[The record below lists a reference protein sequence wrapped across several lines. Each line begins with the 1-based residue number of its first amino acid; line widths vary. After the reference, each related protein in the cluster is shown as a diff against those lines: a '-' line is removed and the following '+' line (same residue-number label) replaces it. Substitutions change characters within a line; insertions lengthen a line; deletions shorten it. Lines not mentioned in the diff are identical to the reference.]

1 MTRES
6 PSLLGSSELRDVRLV
21 PSSVHAANIAI
32 IHPQL
37 RDLVLPLARGHVLYP
52 RGNAVEEARWRD
64 ADDED
69 DDGDVGISGGMGD
82 KTSPPTASRRGYSG
96 QAVAKTLFKIGFT
109 PTCLTTSGAI
119 LACGGQKGELFL
131 CDLPTGDRV
140 QRASPV
146 KPFAL
151 NLNLPS
157 RSINNAITI
166 LPSYPVGWAR
176 RQAEVKRLYGQREP
190 RRRDID
196 FEDDDESTLRDSD
209 DEDADDLDDDMDID
223 DDSTT
228 GGAQVLTYPNSIP
241 FGHARRIPILGG
253 DRNRRWSN
261 TTSLSSQSPQY
272 VTSHGSGRHR
282 SPASSSEASRR
293 SRLQRADEPR
303 ILVSNNDQTVKMFS
317 LRRVDRERERERDQE
332 AAAAA
337 HARAA
342 PTLVDSRYADFLS
355 HTPLP
360 PPRTLFGSSFG
371 YDSIGLNEGILAQQP
386 QVVPDVREH
395 GRTRHTSNVGNL
407 PYSSGESWSR
417 HRERPRD
424 IALSRASTQTA
435 EQQHQQRALE
445 RERSQSQSQARAT
458 ADGMLLNREID
469 DSEVEPR
476 KLTRVGGTKFKLA
489 VNHSSLSPDLRTMV
503 TVGDSTEVFIYEVL
517 DGGKEFRKI
526 GVYSAATDYGFS
538 TAWSKD
544 GRKFAVASQDG
555 QVTVW
560 DHRTSKPLAI
570 FHSSSCTPGSAS
582 AASSPVTSHAM
593 GDTESEDERTPAIL
607 IDPVTGDPRLGS
619 STSGRD
625 AARVVKFSPE
635 GSSRDLL
642 VFSEENYNI
651 HIIDARTFNTHVV
664 VPVPYD
670 LPPPATPAPRRY
682 NRHGVDGGT
691 WGISGVAFDPTGDW
705 LYAGTERTIV
715 EWDMRRYGGGEGGT
729 WAMA

>member
-6 PSLLGSSELRDVRLV
+6 PSLLGSSELRDVALV
-21 PSSVHAANIAI
+21 PHAVRAANITI

-52 RGNAVEEARWRD
+52 RGTAIEEARWRD
-64 ADDED
+64 VDDDDEPE
-69 DDGDVGISGGMGD
+69 G
-82 KTSPPTASRRGYSG
+82 KPPQSAFTAAADTPRATFTG
-96 QAVAKTLFKIGFT
+96 QHTAKTLFKLGFT
-109 PTCLTTSGAI
+109 PTCLTSSGAI

-151 NLNLPS
+151 SLNLPS

-166 LPSYPVGWAR
+166 LPSYPYGWAR
-176 RQAEVKRLYGQREP
+176 RQAEVKRMYGQREP

-196 FEDDDESTLRDSD
+196 DYDDDETTLRDSD

-223 DDSTT
+223 DESTG

-272 VTSHGSGRHR
+272 VTSHGGGRHR

-317 LRRVDRERERERDQE
+317 LRRVERDRERERDQE
-332 AAAAA
+332 GAPAVPI
-337 HARAA
+337 RA
-342 PTLVDSRYADFLS
+342 TSSGSSRYEQDYAAMS

-360 PPRTLFGSSFG
+360 PARTLFGSSYG
-371 YDSIGLNEGILAQQP
+371 YDSIGLNEGILAQP
-386 QVVPDVREH
+386 SQVVPDVREH
-395 GRTRHTSNVGNL
+395 ARPRYSSSVGGL
-407 PYSSGESWSR
+407 PYSSGGSWSTYR
-417 HRERPRD
+417 DRTRD
-424 IALSRASTQTA
+424 ITRANSHVA
-435 EQQHQQRALE
+435 QQRSE
-445 RERSQSQSQARAT
+445 WEQSQART
-458 ADGMLLNREID
+458 TSGMLLDREIN
-469 DSEVEPR
+469 DSDVEPR

-517 DGGKEFRKI
+517 DGGREFRKI

-570 FHSSSCTPGSAS
+570 FHSSPSVPTNGSAP
-582 AASSPVTSHAM
+582 SSPVTSHTL
-593 GDTESEDERTPAIL
+593 GDTVYEDERPAVL

-670 LPPPATPAPRRY
+670 PPPPTPPAPRRY